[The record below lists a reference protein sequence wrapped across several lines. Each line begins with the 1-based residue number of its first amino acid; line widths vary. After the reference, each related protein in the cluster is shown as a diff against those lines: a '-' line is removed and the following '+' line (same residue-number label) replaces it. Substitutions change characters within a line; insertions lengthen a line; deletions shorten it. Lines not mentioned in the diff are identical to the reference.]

1 MRDVSTFRLYF
12 LRTTYTIVFLGL
24 AFDIWPLIAR
34 APRGVEHMR
43 GVVWSVLTAVSL
55 LAILG
60 IRYPLR
66 MLPLLM
72 FELVWKIVWLVAV
85 GLPLWSTHQ
94 LAGPNAETLR
104 DCLLGVVLAT
114 AAMPWGY
121 VARKYIRE
129 PGDPWSQPRHPAEQ
143 AVSAA
148 TS

>member
-1 MRDVSTFRLYF
+1 MREVSTFRLYF
-12 LRTTYTIVFLGL
+12 LRVTYTILFLGL
-24 AFDIWPLIAR
+24 ATGIWPLIAR

-72 FELVWKIVWLVAV
+72 FELVWKIVWVVAV
-85 GLPLWSTHQ
+85 GLPLWSTNR
-94 LAGPNAETLR
+94 LAGPNAETWR
-104 DCLLGVVLAT
+104 DCLFGVVLCAV
-114 AAMPWGY
+114 AIPWGY

-129 PGDPWSQPRHPAEQ
+129 PGDPWSQPGQLAEQ